1 MRLMLAGLLVAACAA
16 VPMHGQQTAPPR
28 PGAGDSTHAAPHI
41 ALPPEPAEH
50 VASGDSAARAARALV
65 YVARGEAA
73 AHAGMRDTARI
84 AYEKALDEDYR
95 SADAVV
101 GLARLMVED
110 GDGARAQSLLAT
122 ALRRDPTN
130 PKLLHFSARRI
141 GAPPDSSTP

>member
-1 MRLMLAGLLVAACAA
+1 MRLMLAGLMVAACAA
-16 VPMHGQQTAPPR
+16 VPLQAQQTAAPR
-28 PGAGDSTHAAPHI
+28 PGADSAHAASH
-41 ALPPEPAEH
+41 AGLPPEPAEH

-65 YVARGEAA
+65 YVARGDAA
-73 AHAGMRDTARI
+73 VHAGMRDTARI
-84 AYEKALDEDYR
+84 AYEKALDEDNR
-95 SADAVV
+95 SSDAVV

-110 GDGARAQSLLAT
+110 GDGARAQNLLAT